1 MQKGVILFIFA
12 QETAPFMKLP
22 SRYLQDAVDQL
33 STLPS
38 IGKRSALRLVLSLLH
53 RKPEEIE
60 RFAQAFLAL
69 KTHVKHCKSCKNI
82 SDNEICSICSNPQ
95 RNHEIICVV
104 EDIRDILAIEETN
117 SFKGIYH
124 VLGGIISPMDGIGPN
139 DLNINDLIFKA
150 SSSKVKEIIFAL
162 SPTMEGDTTNYYL
175 YKKLKPFDLLITTL
189 SRGVSVGSEL
199 HYTDGLTLGGSLMN
213 RTPFKLE
220 S

>member
-1 MQKGVILFIFA
+1 
-12 QETAPFMKLP
+12 MKLP

-38 IGKRSALRLVLSLLH
+38 IGKRSALRLVLNLLH

-150 SSSKVKEIIFAL
+150 SSSNVSEVIFAL

-175 YKKLKPFDLLITTL
+175 YKKLKPFDILITTL

-199 HYTDGLTLGGSLMN
+199 HYTDGLTLGRSLLN

-220 S
+220 A

>member
-1 MQKGVILFIFA
+1 
-12 QETAPFMKLP
+12 MKLP

-38 IGKRSALRLVLSLLH
+38 IGKRSALRLVLSLLQ

-150 SSSKVKEIIFAL
+150 SSSNVSEVIFAL

-175 YKKLKPFDLLITTL
+175 YKKLKPFDILITTL

-199 HYTDGLTLGGSLMN
+199 HYTDGLTLGRSLLN

-220 S
+220 A

>member
-1 MQKGVILFIFA
+1 
-12 QETAPFMKLP
+12 MKLP

-95 RNHEIICVV
+95 RNHEIVCVV

-199 HYTDGLTLGGSLMN
+199 HYTDGLTLGRSLMN

>member
-95 RNHEIICVV
+95 RNHEIICLV

-199 HYTDGLTLGGSLMN
+199 HYTDGLTLGRSLMN

>member
-124 VLGGIISPMDGIGPN
+124 VLVGIISPMDGTGPN

-199 HYTDGLTLGGSLMN
+199 HYTDGLTLGRSLMN